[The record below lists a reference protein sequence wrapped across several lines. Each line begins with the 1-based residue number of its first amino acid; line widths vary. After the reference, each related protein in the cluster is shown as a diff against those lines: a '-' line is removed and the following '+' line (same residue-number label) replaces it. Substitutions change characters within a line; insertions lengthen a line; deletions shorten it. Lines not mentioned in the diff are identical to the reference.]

1 MPVNKATHSNV
12 RRYLFGRLE
21 KTSVRDISC
30 FRGHLSDWKQWRLL
44 SCARS
49 MEFPYR
55 TLSEESAI
63 NMGNGLLWMFEV
75 FKEND
80 QSSHSE
86 DAVATD

>member
-1 MPVNKATHSNV
+1 
-12 RRYLFGRLE
+12 
-21 KTSVRDISC
+21 
-30 FRGHLSDWKQWRLL
+30 
-44 SCARS
+44 